1 VKRTRKHCL
10 MSCKLYNKSKEA
22 SSQLQK
28 LQSCTT
34 FKIELL
40 LLFGLKFVN
49 FNTDD
54 NLYCK
59 INDITPETAQHWED
73 MKIRCP
79 RAKIQPKI

>member
-1 VKRTRKHCL
+1 VKRTRKHL
-10 MSCKLYNKSKEA
+10 MSCKLYNKSKEPTH
-22 SSQLQK
+22 SCK

-59 INDITPETAQHWED
+59 INDITPETVQHRE
-73 MKIRCP
+73 KI
-79 RAKIQPKI
+79 KMS